1 MDRCKTLQYLS
12 SGKIFVEKNR
22 WKYVRGV
29 ADDDDDNDNDDVV
42 NFDVCVAAKEENQ
55 LF

>member
-1 MDRCKTLQYLS
+1 MDRCKTLRYLS
-12 SGKIFVEKNR
+12 SEKILVEKNR

-29 ADDDDDNDNDDVV
+29 AADDDNDNDDIV

>member
-29 ADDDDDNDNDDVV
+29 AAADDNDDNV
-42 NFDVCVAAKEENQ
+42 NFDVGVAAKEENQ